1 MIKPDPAAKVEK
13 FDPRPS
19 SRGLTI
25 RVKLLLFIIAA
36 CCLILTALATTAFFL
51 SAVSLRQTRTEGF
64 HTLRR
69 SLSQAVN
76 TFLAQNRRDIATES
90 EEQTL
95 RYAVAELCTGYDHL
109 LEDLEAGGF
118 KVDDQFLTEIRN
130 QLREEYGKT
139 LLAALKELGRPPE
152 PFDSFANLSTEG
164 LILQYVYI
172 LRNPA
177 PLGSKYLNN
186 LSSDIANNKNLPA
199 SFRIAFSR
207 TMYARTLDRYQASFE
222 TVVRRN
228 RYEDLILI
236 DDEGTLVYSFY
247 KGWDFGTNV
256 FKGWQ
261 RQAQLRNVFLGA
273 WYVPLPEPDQASV
286 DHVMISDLGRYPGAY
301 DAPVLFMGCAITNRS
316 GGRVGVLVHQISSK
330 QFTDIVSFD
339 QHWQDVGLGR
349 TGEAYIVGPDR
360 KLRTESRFLKELP
373 PEMKSRTFDRTGTP
387 GPPTSILSFPLRN
400 AAVERIFS
408 QDDLTNEGEIT
419 FYDEGGRESIGV
431 FAPMSIPDLDWG
443 LVVRIDTAEAFAPAA
458 HLTRLIALG
467 GLMILVAAIGATL
480 LFAHFLSR
488 PIMQL
493 VSTAEAI
500 GSGDPTA
507 RAPITSSDEIGF
519 LARRFNNMVD
529 QVQGRNR
536 QVRKI
541 LETVNEGL
549 FLLGP
554 DLIIQPE
561 CSRASEEIFQ
571 RKIEGLSF
579 LDLLKPHPG
588 PGLQPVLSDEVLDAS
603 KHYLELL
610 LNPRIKEK
618 LVQQTNPLIE
628 VEFHNRLEGG
638 RVRSKFLEFRF
649 NRVIETGGTT
659 QIMVTV
665 LDSTSR
671 ISLSR
676 QIQENE
682 AKAKSQIE
690 MVFGVMHV
698 DPPILSE
705 FLDHAETEIAEI
717 LRLLEA
723 EQFGSCE
730 PESESQRSTRY
741 GRLLQKISRSI
752 HLVKGNAAML
762 RLSYFEDL
770 AHQLEEKIA
779 ALRTNTL
786 VSGEDFLPITT
797 GTASLLD
804 QIGMTRDLIQR
815 LSAMQQ
821 VFGKGQKRQGVG
833 DFVPLVDLARDI
845 AARNAKQ
852 VLVKLEIASDLGR
865 LPEHLREPV
874 QTMMAQL
881 IRNAVVHGI
890 ELPSERLVRKKPPIG
905 AIRISANRTADRVL
919 TLAVRDDG
927 RGICYELLRQRA
939 VELGYANL
947 QEIEEWNQQQLIDLL
962 YQTGFTTLDSPT
974 LDGGLGVGL
983 DAVKDLAARHG
994 GFLRVSSREGSYCEF
1009 RIELPC

>member
-1 MIKPDPAAKVEK
+1 MIKADPAAKVEK

-19 SRGLTI
+19 RGLTI
-25 RVKLLLFIIAA
+25 RAKLLLFIIAA
-36 CCLILTALATTAFFL
+36 CCLILAALATTAFFL
-51 SAVSLRQTRTEGF
+51 SAVSLRQTRAEGF
-64 HTLRR
+64 QTLRR
-69 SLSQAVN
+69 SLSRAVN
-76 TFLAQNRRDIATES
+76 TFMDQNRRDIATQS
-90 EEQTL
+90 EQQTL
-95 RYAVAELCTGYDHL
+95 RDALAELSAGYDHL
-109 LEDLEAGGF
+109 REDLEAGGF
-118 KVDDQFLTEIRN
+118 KADDLFLAEIRN

-139 LLAALKELGRPPE
+139 LLAALKTLGRPPE
-152 PFDSFANLSTEG
+152 TFDSFAELSPQG

-186 LSSDIANNKNLPA
+186 LSSDIANNVNLPTD
-199 SFRIAFSR
+199 FRIAFSKTR
-207 TMYARTLDRYQASFE
+207 YARAMDRYQASCE
-222 TVVRRN
+222 TIVRRS
-228 RYEDLILI
+228 RYGDLILI
-236 DDEGTLVYSFY
+236 DNEGNVVYSFN
-247 KGWDFGTNV
+247 KGWDFGTNI
-256 FKGWQ
+256 FRGWQ
-261 RQAQLRNVFLGA
+261 EQAQLKSVFLGA
-273 WYVPLPEPDQASV
+273 RYVPLPEAGHASV
-286 DHVMISDLGRYPGAY
+286 DHVMVSDLARYPAAY
-301 DAPVLFMGCAITNRS
+301 DAPVLFMGCAIANRL
-316 GGRVGVLVHQISSK
+316 GGRVGVLVYEIPSK

-339 QHWQDVGLGR
+339 QHWEDVGLGT

-360 KLRTESRFLKELP
+360 KLRTESRFLNKLP
-373 PEMKSRTFDRTGTP
+373 PEMKSQTFDRTGTP

-400 AAVERIFS
+400 AAVEQIFS
-408 QDDLTNEGEIT
+408 ADDLTNEGQIT
-419 FYDEGGRESIGV
+419 FYDELGHESIGV
-431 FAPMSIPDLDWG
+431 FAPLSIPDLDWG
-443 LVVRIDTAEAFAPAA
+443 LVVRIGTAEAFAPAA
-458 HLTRLIALG
+458 HLTFLIAIG
-467 GLMILVAAIGATL
+467 GLTILAAAIGATL

-493 VSTAEAI
+493 VATAEAI

-507 RAPITSSDEIGF
+507 RAPISSSDEIGF
-519 LARRFNNMVD
+519 LARRFNNMID

-554 DLIIQPE
+554 DLVIQPE
-561 CSRASEEIFQ
+561 CSRATEEIFQ

-588 PGLQPVLSDEVLDAS
+588 PGLQPILSDEVLDAS

-618 LVQQTNPLIE
+618 LVQQTNPLIG
-628 VEFHNRLEGG
+628 VEFQSRLEGG
-638 RVRSKFLEFRF
+638 RIRSKFLEFRF
-649 NRVIETGGTT
+649 NRVIEAGGTT

-690 MVFGVMHV
+690 MLFGVMHV
-698 DPPILSE
+698 DPLILSE
-705 FLDHAETEIAEI
+705 FLDHAEAEIAET
-717 LRLLEA
+717 LRLLEV
-723 EQFGSCE
+723 EQSGSRQ

-779 ALRTNTL
+779 AVRTNSL
-786 VSGEDFLPITT
+786 VSGEDFVPITT
-797 GTASLLD
+797 GMASLLD
-804 QIGMTRDLIQR
+804 QVGMTRDLIQR
-815 LSAMQQ
+815 LSAMQE
-821 VFGKGQKRQGVG
+821 VFGKGQKRPGLG
-833 DFVPLVDLARDI
+833 DFAPLVDLARDI
-845 AARNAKQ
+845 ASRNAKQ
-852 VLVKLEIASDLGR
+852 VRVTLEIASDLVR

-874 QTMMAQL
+874 QTMMTQL
-881 IRNAVVHGI
+881 IRNAVIHGI
-890 ELPSERLVRKKPPIG
+890 ELPSERLARKKQPTG
-905 AIRISANRTADRVL
+905 AIRISANRAADRML
-919 TLAVRDDG
+919 ALAVRDDG
-927 RGICYELLRQRA
+927 RGISYEQLRQRA

-947 QEIEEWNQQQLIDLL
+947 REIREWNHQQLIDLL
-962 YQTGFTTLDSPT
+962 YQTGFTTLDRPA

-983 DAVKDLAARHG
+983 DAVKDLAARYG
-994 GFLRVSSREGSYCEF
+994 GLLRVSSREGSYCEF